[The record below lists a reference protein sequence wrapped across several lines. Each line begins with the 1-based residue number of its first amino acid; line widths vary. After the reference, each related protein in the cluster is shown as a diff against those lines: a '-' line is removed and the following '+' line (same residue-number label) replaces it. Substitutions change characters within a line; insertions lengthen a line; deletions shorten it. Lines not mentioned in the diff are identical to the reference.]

1 MKRAIPLAF
10 GAGLAGAWP
19 MASVCWGS
27 VDIPLGDTLRVLWNA
42 LLGRPIPQGLPGADP
57 AGCAPA
63 PYPVRGA
70 GGGGPIPGRRS
81 HAGAFAQPPGGTV
94 PSTLGWPPAPP
105 WGLCR
110 PSPWA
115 SSSPG
120 LPIGGTAA
128 VAILFAFLSLLLI
141 LGLAARLDGGLAT
154 QTVILLGVMF
164 SMLATSLTSLVSLL
178 FPGKLR
184 SITFWTMGS
193 LQGSDYAQAALLAAA
208 LALVGG
214 AEYFTAR
221 ELNAFTLGEE
231 QAGNLG
237 VNVRSCKLRVLFCV
251 AALTG
256 VSVAVGGGIGFVG
269 LLVPHMTRRLL
280 GPDHSRLLPG
290 AACFGATFLLLADL
304 LSRVLLRPLELP
316 VGAVTSLVGA
326 GAFVYIFYT
335 TRRKNQ
341 GC

>member
-10 GAGLAGAWP
+10 GAGLAGAWL
-19 MASVCWGS
+19 MSVCWGS

-42 LLGRPIPQGLPGADP
+42 LLGQPIPQGLHGAILLD
-57 AGCAPA
+57 
-63 PYPVRGA
+63 VRLPRTLCVALVGA
-70 GGGGPIPGRRS
+70 ALS
-81 HAGAFAQPPGGTV
+81 LAGAAMQGLLRNPLADG
-94 PSTLGWPPAPP
+94 STLGV
-105 WGLCR
+105 
-110 PSPWA
+110 A
-115 SSSPG
+115 SGASLGAVLAIALGVQLPG

-128 VAILFAFLSLLLI
+128 MAILFAFLSLLLI

-178 FPGKLR
+178 FPEKLR

-208 LALVGG
+208 LALAGG
-214 AEYFTAR
+214 ALYFTAR

-237 VNVRSCKLRVLFCV
+237 VNVRSCKLRILFCV

-280 GPDHSRLLPG
+280 GPDHGRLLPG

>member
-10 GAGLAGAWP
+10 GAGLAGAWL
-19 MASVCWGS
+19 MSVCWGS

-42 LLGRPIPQGLPGADP
+42 LLGRPIPQGLPGVILLD
-57 AGCAPA
+57 
-63 PYPVRGA
+63 VRLPRTLCVALVGA
-70 GGGGPIPGRRS
+70 ALS
-81 HAGAFAQPPGGTV
+81 LAGAAMQGLLRNPLADG
-94 PSTLGWPPAPP
+94 STLGV
-105 WGLCR
+105 
-110 PSPWA
+110 A
-115 SSSPG
+115 SGASLGAVLAIALGIQLPG

-128 VAILFAFLSLLLI
+128 MAILFAFLSLLLI

-178 FPGKLR
+178 FPEKLR

-208 LALVGG
+208 LALAGG
-214 AEYFTAR
+214 ALYFTAR

>member
-10 GAGLAGAWP
+10 GAGLAGAWL
-19 MASVCWGS
+19 MSVCWGS

-42 LLGRPIPQGLPGADP
+42 LLGRPIPQGLPGAILLD
-57 AGCAPA
+57 
-63 PYPVRGA
+63 VRLPRTLCVALVGA
-70 GGGGPIPGRRS
+70 ALS
-81 HAGAFAQPPGGTV
+81 LAGAAMQGLLRNPLADG
-94 PSTLGWPPAPP
+94 STLGV
-105 WGLCR
+105 
-110 PSPWA
+110 A
-115 SSSPG
+115 SGASLGAVLAIALGVQLPG

-128 VAILFAFLSLLLI
+128 MAILFAFLSLLLI

-178 FPGKLR
+178 FPEKLR

-208 LALVGG
+208 LALAGG
-214 AEYFTAR
+214 TLYFTAR

-269 LLVPHMTRRLL
+269 LLVPHMARLLTGSEGRRLL
-280 GPDHSRLLPG
+280 PLSGVLG
-290 AACFGATFLLLADL
+290 AAFLTLCDLAARTL
-304 LSRVLLRPLELP
+304 FAPYELP
-316 VGAVTSLVGA
+316 VGILLSALGA
-326 GAFVYIFYT
+326 PFFLGLLIRRRGA
-335 TRRKNQ
+335 
-341 GC
+341 

>member
-1 MKRAIPLAF
+1 
-10 GAGLAGAWP
+10 
-19 MASVCWGS
+19 MASGAS
-27 VDIPLGDTLRVLWNA
+27 LGAVLAIA
-42 LLGRPIPQGLPGADP
+42 LGVQL
-57 AGCAPA
+57 
-63 PYPVRGA
+63 
-70 GGGGPIPGRRS
+70 
-81 HAGAFAQPPGGTV
+81 
-94 PSTLGWPPAPP
+94 
-105 WGLCR
+105 
-110 PSPWA
+110 
-115 SSSPG
+115 PG

-128 VAILFAFLSLLLI
+128 MAILFAFLSLLLI

-178 FPGKLR
+178 FPEKLR

-193 LQGSDYAQAALLAAA
+193 LQGSDYAQVALLAAA
-208 LALVGG
+208 LALAGG
-214 AEYFTAR
+214 TLYFTAR